1 MQNKN
6 EIKFQLVKPLP
17 HELFDEDAL
26 KVYYRLR
33 RNRFSTYFV
42 GGCIRDLLLGN
53 PPKDFDIV
61 TSARPKQIRRLFHN
75 SRIIGRRFRLVNV
88 FFGKKVI
95 EVTTF
100 RKTPWENGEPDNQKK
115 LLIQNDNFFGS
126 DEEDAMRRDFT
137 INALFYCPEERMV
150 VDYTDGLEDLQYGK
164 VRTIGDPKI
173 RLAEDPVRII
183 RAIKFAACLG
193 FEMTPDLYQ
202 AVLQCSHFLERTPPA
217 RILLEML
224 KVLRTRKVYFCF
236 DSLLKS
242 GALAIISPDLAKIL
256 HQSRTEEYR
265 LLHRYFRALDALAD
279 SDRTKL
285 MDETLFTIPCWS
297 IFIHKNQK
305 DRKMS
310 YDFFETVLE
319 DTKHKLSLSKR
330 LRQSVFNIINLQ
342 MIFDRKNKKKIS
354 HSLVSDIPA
363 AIQVLKIRM
372 LMGDVSEKSY
382 QHWLEKTEKYFSE

>member
-1 MQNKN
+1 MQNNN
-6 EIKFQLVKPLP
+6 EIKFHLVRPLP
-17 HELFDEDAL
+17 HELFDADAL
-26 KVYYRLR
+26 KVYYRLK

-100 RKTPWENGEPDNQKK
+100 RKTPWENGEPENQKK

-137 INALFYCPEERMV
+137 INALFYCPDERVV
-150 VDYTDGLEDLQYGK
+150 VDYTGGLEDLQYGK
-164 VRTIGDPKI
+164 FRTIGDSKI

-193 FEMTPDLYQ
+193 FEMTPELYQ
-202 AVLQCSHFLERTPPA
+202 AVIQCSHFLERTPSA

-242 GALAIISPDLAKIL
+242 GALGVIAPDLAEIL
-256 HQSRTEEYR
+256 HQSRTEPYR
-265 LLHRYFRALDALAD
+265 LLHRFFRALDALAD
-279 SDRTKL
+279 PDRLVLK
-285 MDETLFTIPCWS
+285 DETLFTIPCWA
-297 IFIHKNQK
+297 ILIHKNQRG
-305 DRKMS
+305 RKMS
-310 YDFFETVLE
+310 HDFFETALE
-319 DTKHKLSLSKR
+319 DTKNKLSLSKR
-330 LRQSVFNIINLQ
+330 LRQSIYNIIVLQ
-342 MIFDRKNKKKIS
+342 GIFDRKNRKKIPR
-354 HSLVSDIPA
+354 SLITDIEG

-372 LMGDVSEKSY
+372 LMGDVSEENY
-382 QHWLEKTEKYFSE
+382 TYWLDRSEKYIM

>member
-6 EIKFQLVKPLP
+6 EIKFDLVKPLP
-17 HELFDEDAL
+17 HELFDRDAL
-26 KVYYRLR
+26 KVYHRLK
-33 RNRFSTYFV
+33 RNRFATYFV

-61 TSARPKQIRRLFHN
+61 TSARPKQIRKLFHN

-100 RKTPWENGEPDNQKK
+100 RKTPWENGEPQNQKK

-137 INALFYCPEERMV
+137 INALFYCPDERVV
-150 VDYTDGLEDLQYGK
+150 VDYTGGLEDLQYGK
-164 VRTIGDPKI
+164 VRTIGDSKI

-193 FEMTPDLYQ
+193 FEMTPDLYK
-202 AVLQCSHFLERTPPA
+202 AVIQCSHFLERTPPA

-242 GALAIISPDLAKIL
+242 GVLAVISPDLAEIL
-256 HQSRTEEYR
+256 HQSRTEPYR

-279 SDRTKL
+279 LDRSELK
-285 MDETLFTIPCWS
+285 DETLFTILCWG
-297 IFIHKNQK
+297 IFIHKNHK
-305 DRKMS
+305 GRKMS
-310 YDFFETVLE
+310 FEFFENALE
-319 DTKHKLSLSKR
+319 NTKDKLSLSKR
-330 LRQSVFNIINLQ
+330 LRQSIFNIITLQ
-342 MIFDRKNKKKIS
+342 NIFDRKIKKKIPANS
-354 HSLVSDIPA
+354 IPDMEA

-382 QHWLEKTEKYFSE
+382 HYWLAKSQRFLSV